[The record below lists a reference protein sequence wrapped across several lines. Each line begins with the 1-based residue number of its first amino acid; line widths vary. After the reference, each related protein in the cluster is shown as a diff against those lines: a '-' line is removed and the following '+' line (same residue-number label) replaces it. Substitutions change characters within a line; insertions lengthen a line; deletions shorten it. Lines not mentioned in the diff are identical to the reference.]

1 MHGQYC
7 LTTLRRVMQLA
18 KHLSAFC
25 RQRFSQSVT
34 RSLWSK
40 QLSRAFIEQTL
51 VSTNI
56 SLGGKLSRL
65 LRFFSRPSFP
75 FFLSQTINENCTCCC
90 CVQSCFIDYRAYT
103 RNWNTFLLYLK
114 SFYYPD
120 YHYTCTH
127 QICLFLFL
135 NFIAQFRQVYRENM
149 LFDSSFFGKSS
160 ELGWFDEWER
170 RLKELKKR
178 CSRCIISLKL
188 ECGVERMEEENFGS
202 FNCINFSF
210 LLSRCSR
217 YIIFIQQ

>member
-127 QICLFLFL
+127 QICLSFFELYRTISPSLSWKYALWF
-135 NFIAQFRQVYRENM
+135 FVFRQKFRIGLVRWM
-149 LFDSSFFGKSS
+149 RAKA
-160 ELGWFDEWER
+160 
-170 RLKELKKR
+170 
-178 CSRCIISLKL
+178 
-188 ECGVERMEEENFGS
+188 
-202 FNCINFSF
+202 
-210 LLSRCSR
+210 
-217 YIIFIQQ
+217 

>member
-90 CVQSCFIDYRAYT
+90 VQSCFIDIEHIHVIGT
-103 RNWNTFLLYLK
+103 RFYSTWNLSTTPIITTLVRIKFVSFFLWTLSHNFAKFIVKICSLILRFSAKVPNWVGSMNESEGLK
-114 SFYYPD
+114 S
-120 YHYTCTH
+120 
-127 QICLFLFL
+127 
-135 NFIAQFRQVYRENM
+135 
-149 LFDSSFFGKSS
+149 
-160 ELGWFDEWER
+160 
-170 RLKELKKR
+170 
-178 CSRCIISLKL
+178 
-188 ECGVERMEEENFGS
+188 
-202 FNCINFSF
+202 
-210 LLSRCSR
+210 
-217 YIIFIQQ
+217 